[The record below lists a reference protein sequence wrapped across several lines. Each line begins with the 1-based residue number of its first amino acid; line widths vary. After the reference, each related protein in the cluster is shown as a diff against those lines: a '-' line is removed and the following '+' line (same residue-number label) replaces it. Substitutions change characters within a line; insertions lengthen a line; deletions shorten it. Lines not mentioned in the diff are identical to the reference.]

1 MFIWVIYYVVL
12 IELLKNMWS
21 KEQNSRTSNYV
32 DIMGMFINSG
42 LAGNV
47 YSSGIFVTFFFLI
60 IRSCFLITDK
70 AIILAVSCSS
80 VS

>member
-47 YSSGIFVTFFFLI
+47 YSSGIFVTFFFSHNKVLFPDNGQSYYF
-60 IRSCFLITDK
+60 SCQLQ
-70 AIILAVSCSS
+70 
-80 VS
+80 